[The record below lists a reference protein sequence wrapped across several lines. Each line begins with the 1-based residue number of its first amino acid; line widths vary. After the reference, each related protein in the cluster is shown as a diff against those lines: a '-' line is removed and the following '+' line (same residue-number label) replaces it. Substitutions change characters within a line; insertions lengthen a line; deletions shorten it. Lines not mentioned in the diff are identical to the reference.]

1 MQLVLQHCYKT
12 SWIAMLRWQDYV
24 GFTMRYVIRW
34 SEGAWNNLRSRSQPS
49 PKGGGGGAGGLLDQ
63 HLVIGEPLRSF
74 QMIRIRIIDLRSQDH
89 GRSNEPMNPCPVN
102 SSVHLIYHDP
112 SALGSLI
119 LIRIISKE
127 CTLNVRYLGIS
138 VRFPRLSSWETSGLS
153 GKQN

>member
-1 MQLVLQHCYKT
+1 MQLVFQHSYKT

-24 GFTMRYVIRW
+24 SFTMRYVIRW

-49 PKGGGGGAGGLLDQ
+49 PKGGGGGFTRSTFGYRGAAAFLWNDPDQ
-63 HLVIGEPLRSF
+63 NQF
-74 QMIRIRIIDLRSQDH
+74 DLRSQDH
-89 GRSNEPMNPCPVN
+89 GRSNEPMNPCPVD
-102 SSVHLIYHDP
+102 SSVHLIYYDP

-119 LIRIISKE
+119 LVRIISKE

-138 VRFPRLSSWETSGLS
+138 VGFPRLSSWETSGLS